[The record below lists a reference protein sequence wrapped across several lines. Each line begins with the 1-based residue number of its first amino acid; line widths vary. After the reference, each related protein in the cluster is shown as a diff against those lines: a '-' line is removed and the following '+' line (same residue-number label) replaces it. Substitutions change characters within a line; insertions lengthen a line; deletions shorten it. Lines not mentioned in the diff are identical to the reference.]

1 MRLGES
7 QEGESTQTS
16 GKRNGL
22 QRLRE
27 VEQEKEQRRSLD
39 PATRRCSTTLTRVF
53 QYSDEP
59 KAFCGR
65 GDIGNRYSKRCF
77 KIWLSRGKEKKGEG
91 RAQKHQRVLKR
102 DYEKYWRRLN
112 LPGIYQIVF
121 YHQQKR
127 GPANWL
133 TSYNLAHLL
142 YVALSEKIRSSSI
155 ISFSIFF
162 SYISGRSLFRV
173 L

>member
-53 QYSDEP
+53 
-59 KAFCGR
+59 
-65 GDIGNRYSKRCF
+65 
-77 KIWLSRGKEKKGEG
+77 
-91 RAQKHQRVLKR
+91 
-102 DYEKYWRRLN
+102 
-112 LPGIYQIVF
+112 
-121 YHQQKR
+121 
-127 GPANWL
+127 
-133 TSYNLAHLL
+133 
-142 YVALSEKIRSSSI
+142 
-155 ISFSIFF
+155 
-162 SYISGRSLFRV
+162 
-173 L
+173 